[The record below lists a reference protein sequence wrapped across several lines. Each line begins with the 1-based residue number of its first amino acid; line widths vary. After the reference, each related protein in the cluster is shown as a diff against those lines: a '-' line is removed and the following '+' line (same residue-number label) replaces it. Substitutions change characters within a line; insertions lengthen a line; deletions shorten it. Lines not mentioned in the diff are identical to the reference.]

1 MKGKHI
7 IQAVNF
13 NNGEAFDLQTLNE
26 RLKSEMLEKC
36 RAERL
41 CFGGCDCR
49 ECYKCSCRGD
59 DCEYTRC

>member
-7 IQAVNF
+7 IRAVNF

-26 RLKSEMLEKC
+26 RLKSEMLEN
-36 RAERL
+36 AEL
-41 CFGGCDCR
+41 NVVLGGCDCR